1 MDSLTSLEQ
10 NLQQLISQYNEL
22 QEQVRLLKEENI
34 RQRDE
39 IIKSHADLRQLQQEY
54 NRLQIA
60 HALIAE
66 DQNNDIERQK
76 AKQRL
81 TAIISQIDKA
91 LEVLKQ

>member
-1 MDSLTSLEQ
+1 MDSLSSLEQ
-10 NLQQLISQYNEL
+10 NILQLLNQYQEL

-34 RQRDE
+34 RQREE
-39 IIKSHADLRQLQQEY
+39 ILNSHSELQQLKIEY
-54 NRLQIA
+54 NRLQAA
-60 HALIAE
+60 HALICS
-66 DQNNDIERQK
+66 DQQNEEERQK